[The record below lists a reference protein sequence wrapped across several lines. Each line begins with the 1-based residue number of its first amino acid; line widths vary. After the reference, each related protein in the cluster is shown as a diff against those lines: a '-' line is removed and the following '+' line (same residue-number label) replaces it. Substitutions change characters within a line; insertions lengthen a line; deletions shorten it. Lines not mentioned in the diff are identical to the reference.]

1 SCRSAFPPPADE
13 PAKADQQ
20 PGKAD
25 GQNNDRQRTGPLR
38 QAEGDRPGLALQ
50 QQILAVQPGIRLG
63 PAILTQHPEV
73 VPLAGVRQAA
83 VDRVGRLFQVRVL
96 HRHGIGGAR
105 ILRAAVRPGH
115 LFRGVGDLCPAAEA
129 AVHQDLRQ
137 LPAIRQGGGV
147 GGILRLQGL
156 AGGEAG
162 VVQIRPG
169 GRAALFRRNLRQ
181 GVNPLSVLEGDDLY
195 HHAVRHKGQLQP
207 GEGFRY
213 AGRGAQGVKIHRFS
227 MAGVADPIQS

>member
-1 SCRSAFPPPADE
+1 MPFPAPGPGNPKSGIRTASPFSGRERAISCFVSSAHGRRSVFASCRSAFPPPADE

-105 ILRAAVRPGH
+105 ILRAAVCPSH
-115 LFRGVGDLCPAAEA
+115 LFRGVGDL
-129 AVHQDLRQ
+129 V
-137 LPAIRQGGGV
+137 
-147 GGILRLQGL
+147 
-156 AGGEAG
+156 
-162 VVQIRPG
+162 PG
-169 GRAALFRRNLRQ
+169 C
-181 GVNPLSVLEGDDLY
+181 
-195 HHAVRHKGQLQP
+195 
-207 GEGFRY
+207 
-213 AGRGAQGVKIHRFS
+213 
-227 MAGVADPIQS
+227 

>member
-1 SCRSAFPPPADE
+1 
-13 PAKADQQ
+13 
-20 PGKAD
+20 
-25 GQNNDRQRTGPLR
+25 
-38 QAEGDRPGLALQ
+38 
-50 QQILAVQPGIRLG
+50 GIRLG

-96 HRHGIGGAR
+96 HRYGVGGAR
-105 ILRAAVRPGH
+105 ILRAAVCPSH

-137 LPAIRQGGGV
+137 LPAICQGGGV

-156 AGGEAG
+156 AGGEVG

-169 GRAALFRRNLRQ
+169 GRAALFRRNL
-181 GVNPLSVLEGDDLY
+181 
-195 HHAVRHKGQLQP
+195 
-207 GEGFRY
+207 
-213 AGRGAQGVKIHRFS
+213 
-227 MAGVADPIQS
+227 